1 MNIDLTHFFEQFEG
15 LEADNIGQWPKV
27 AKITLAIF
35 LAIVVFV
42 LGYFF
47 LISDKITQLDR
58 FVAEEVSLKSQY
70 QAKYHAVANLE
81 LFEQQ
86 MKEAE
91 EFMKEAQND
100 AKTFFEKQSKKE
112 KKEISYR
119 FERDEDRL
127 SLSDCE
133 DQLREWAKDLVDREI
148 ERRPEGAKLKDLKD
162 LKQKAIDN
170 VMESGTPDELKQS
183 LNLVVKH
190 IGLTWNVDTSKIKAI
205 AQS

>member
-1 MNIDLTHFFEQFEG
+1 MTKMTKYQLEHFENKVNRYFQPLIDEQQ
-15 LEADNIGQWPKV
+15 LLIKQYKTEATNNVVKKL
-27 AKITLAIF
+27 AKKMGA
-35 LAIVVFV
+35 
-42 LGYFF
+42 
-47 LISDKITQLDR
+47 DKIL
-58 FVAEEVSLKSQY
+58 A
-70 QAKYHAVANLE
+70 
-81 LFEQQ
+81 Q

-91 EFMKEAQND
+91 EFMKEAQNN
-100 AKTFFEKQSKKE
+100 AKTFFEKQSKKD
-112 KKEISYR
+112 KD
-119 FERDEDRL
+119 RDLTYNIRNDDRL

-133 DQLREWAKDLVDREI
+133 EQLRDWAKDLVDREI

-183 LNLVVKH
+183 LNLVIKH

>member
-1 MNIDLTHFFEQFEG
+1 MTKMTKYQLEHFESKVNRYFQPLIDEQQ
-15 LEADNIGQWPKV
+15 LLIKQYRTEATNNVVKKL
-27 AKITLAIF
+27 AKKMGA
-35 LAIVVFV
+35 
-42 LGYFF
+42 
-47 LISDKITQLDR
+47 DKIL
-58 FVAEEVSLKSQY
+58 
-70 QAKYHAVANLE
+70 AK
-81 LFEQQ
+81 
-86 MKEAE
+86 MKQAE
-91 EFMKEAQND
+91 EFMLQAQRD

-112 KKEISYR
+112 KKELDYR
-119 FERDEDRL
+119 FDRNEDRL

-133 DQLREWAKDLVDREI
+133 EQLRDWAKDLVDREI

>member
-1 MNIDLTHFFEQFEG
+1 MTKMTKYQLEHFENKVNRYFKPLIEEQQ
-15 LEADNIGQWPKV
+15 LLIKQYRTEATNN
-27 AKITLAIF
+27 
-35 LAIVVFV
+35 VVKK
-42 LGYFF
+42 LSKKMGA
-47 LISDKITQLDR
+47 DKIL
-58 FVAEEVSLKSQY
+58 
-70 QAKYHAVANLE
+70 
-81 LFEQQ
+81 QQ

-91 EFMKEAQND
+91 EFMKEAQNN

-112 KKEISYR
+112 KKELDYR
-119 FERDEDRL
+119 FDRDDTDRL

-162 LKQKAIDN
+162 LRQKAIDN

-183 LNLVVKH
+183 LNLVVKT

>member
-1 MNIDLTHFFEQFEG
+1 MTKYQLEHFENKVNRYFQPLIDEQQ
-15 LEADNIGQWPKV
+15 LLIKQYRTEATNNVVKKL
-27 AKITLAIF
+27 AKKMGA
-35 LAIVVFV
+35 
-42 LGYFF
+42 
-47 LISDKITQLDR
+47 DKIL
-58 FVAEEVSLKSQY
+58 
-70 QAKYHAVANLE
+70 AK
-81 LFEQQ
+81 

-91 EFMKEAQND
+91 EFMKKAQDD

-112 KKEISYR
+112 KKDLDYR
-119 FERDEDRL
+119 LERDNDRIT
-127 SLSDCE
+127 LSDCE
-133 DQLREWAKDLVDREI
+133 EQLREWAKDLVDREI

>member
-1 MNIDLTHFFEQFEG
+1 MTKYQLEHFENKVNRYFQPLIDEQH
-15 LEADNIGQWPKV
+15 LLIKQYRTEATNHVVKKL
-27 AKITLAIF
+27 AKKMGA
-35 LAIVVFV
+35 
-42 LGYFF
+42 
-47 LISDKITQLDR
+47 DKIL
-58 FVAEEVSLKSQY
+58 A
-70 QAKYHAVANLE
+70 
-81 LFEQQ
+81 Q

-91 EFMKEAQND
+91 DFMKEAQNN

-119 FERDEDRL
+119 FERDDDRL
-127 SLSDCE
+127 SYSDCE

-148 ERRPEGAKLKDLKD
+148 ERRPEGAKLKNLKD

>member
-1 MNIDLTHFFEQFEG
+1 MTKMTKYQLEHFENKVNRYFAPLIDEQQ
-15 LEADNIGQWPKV
+15 LLIKQYRTEATNNVVKKL
-27 AKITLAIF
+27 AKKMGA
-35 LAIVVFV
+35 
-42 LGYFF
+42 
-47 LISDKITQLDR
+47 DKIL
-58 FVAEEVSLKSQY
+58 
-70 QAKYHAVANLE
+70 AK
-81 LFEQQ
+81 

-170 VMESGTPDELKQS
+170 VMESGTPDELKQT

-205 AQS
+205 TQS

>member
-1 MNIDLTHFFEQFEG
+1 MTKYQLEHFENKVNRYFQPLIDEQQ
-15 LEADNIGQWPKV
+15 LLIKQYRTEATNNVVKKL
-27 AKITLAIF
+27 AKKMGA
-35 LAIVVFV
+35 
-42 LGYFF
+42 
-47 LISDKITQLDR
+47 DKIL
-58 FVAEEVSLKSQY
+58 
-70 QAKYHAVANLE
+70 AK
-81 LFEQQ
+81 

-112 KKEISYR
+112 KKQISYR

-127 SLSDCE
+127 SFEDCE
-133 DQLREWAKDLVDREI
+133 DQLRDWAKDLVDREI

>member
-1 MNIDLTHFFEQFEG
+1 MTKMTKYQLEHFENKVNRYFQPLIDEQQ
-15 LEADNIGQWPKV
+15 LLIKQYRTEATNNVVKKL
-27 AKITLAIF
+27 AKKMGT
-35 LAIVVFV
+35 
-42 LGYFF
+42 
-47 LISDKITQLDR
+47 DKILAR
-58 FVAEEVSLKSQY
+58 
-70 QAKYHAVANLE
+70 
-81 LFEQQ
+81 

-91 EFMKEAQND
+91 EFMKKAQDD

-127 SLSDCE
+127 RLSDCE
-133 DQLREWAKDLVDREI
+133 EQLREWAKDLVDREI
-148 ERRPEGAKLKDLKD
+148 EKRPEGAKLKDLKD

-190 IGLTWNVDTSKIKAI
+190 IGLTWNVDTSKIKQL

>member
-1 MNIDLTHFFEQFEG
+1 MTKMTKYQLEHFENKVNRYFEPLIEEQK
-15 LEADNIGQWPKV
+15 LLVKQYRTEATNNVVKKL
-27 AKITLAIF
+27 AKKMGA
-35 LAIVVFV
+35 
-42 LGYFF
+42 
-47 LISDKITQLDR
+47 DKIL
-58 FVAEEVSLKSQY
+58 
-70 QAKYHAVANLE
+70 AK
-81 LFEQQ
+81 

-112 KKEISYR
+112 KKDLDYR
-119 FERDEDRL
+119 LERDNDRIT
-127 SLSDCE
+127 LSDCE
-133 DQLREWAKDLVDREI
+133 DQLRQWAKDLVDREI

-162 LKQKAIDN
+162 LKQKAIDK

>member
-1 MNIDLTHFFEQFEG
+1 MTKMTKYQLEHFENKVERYFKPLIDEQQ
-15 LEADNIGQWPKV
+15 LLIKQYRTDATNNVVKKL
-27 AKITLAIF
+27 AKKMGA
-35 LAIVVFV
+35 
-42 LGYFF
+42 
-47 LISDKITQLDR
+47 DKIL
-58 FVAEEVSLKSQY
+58 
-70 QAKYHAVANLE
+70 AK
-81 LFEQQ
+81 

-91 EFMKEAQND
+91 DFMKEAQND

-127 SLSDCE
+127 SYSDCE

-190 IGLTWNVDTSKIKAI
+190 IGLTWNVDTSKIKQL
-205 AQS
+205 AQN